1 MIKRTPADR
10 NRVALRNAL
19 ADNDLLKRSENAY
32 PPYGEFLWD
41 RMAREFQA

>member
-1 MIKRTPADR
+1 MHWQTT
-10 NRVALRNAL
+10 
-19 ADNDLLKRSENAY
+19 DLLKRSENAY